1 MPFTTRSAWRP
12 DVSVLGATRKLIEP
26 LPCPDAGE
34 TCEIQE
40 ASAADAVHVQ
50 SGVVVTAMLADPPV
64 ESIEIG
70 DDDSETSHLTGVGPE
85 ATWDDSHPSSA
96 HPNAMGTMNDV
107 EQKARMG
114 ILPPP
119 QRWVATPALH
129 RPRQGSEPA
138 QPSDSARSAPK
149 RESHL

>member
-34 TCEIQE
+34 TCEIHD

-50 SGVVVTAMLADPPV
+50 SGVVVTAMLPGPPV

-70 DDDSETSHLTGVGPE
+70 DDDSDTSHFTGVGPD
-85 ATWDDSHPSSA
+85 ATWDDSHPSRA
-96 HPNAMGTMNDV
+96 HPNAIEAMN
-107 EQKARMG
+107 EA
-114 ILPPP
+114 
-119 QRWVATPALH
+119 
-129 RPRQGSEPA
+129 E
-138 QPSDSARSAPK
+138 
-149 RESHL
+149 